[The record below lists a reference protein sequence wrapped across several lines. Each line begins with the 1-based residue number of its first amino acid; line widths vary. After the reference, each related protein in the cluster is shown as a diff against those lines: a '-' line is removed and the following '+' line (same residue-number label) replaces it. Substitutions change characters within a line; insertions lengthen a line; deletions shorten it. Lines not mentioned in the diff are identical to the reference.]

1 MSRLLPR
8 VGVAVSIFARRARLV
23 SLRRVVLIRRA
34 APPARGLLSLPGGR
48 LELGEALAACARREA
63 LEETGLRVAVES
75 ELGFCASDAISAD
88 FHYAV
93 VHMLAAIDVG
103 VAGPAPALAA
113 LASLPPPPPP
123 PPPPL
128 LVAGDDASEA
138 LWSDRGAGCDFDAR
152 EARGEV
158 VERTRAVL
166 AAADAAWRQ
175 RGFETTQEAFWE

>member
-1 MSRLLPR
+1 MAVPR

-63 LEETGLRVAVES
+63 LEETGLRVAVDS
-75 ELGFCASDAISAD
+75 EFGFCASDAISAD

-103 VAGPAPALAA
+103 VAGPAPAY
-113 LASLPPPPPP
+113 PP

-138 LWSDRGAGCDFDAR
+138 LWSDRGAGGDFDAR

-175 RGFETTQEAFWE
+175 RGFETTHEPFW

>member
-1 MSRLLPR
+1 MAVPR

-75 ELGFCASDAISAD
+75 DFGFCASDAISAD

-93 VHMLAAIDVG
+93 VHMLAAIDIG

-113 LASLPPPPPP
+113 LAS
-123 PPPPL
+123 PPPL

>member
-1 MSRLLPR
+1 MTASAAARLVPR
-8 VGVAVSIFARRARLV
+8 VGVAVTIFARRARLV

-63 LEETGLRVAVES
+63 LEETGLRVAVDS
-75 ELGFCASDAISAD
+75 EFGFCASDAISAD

-93 VHMLAAIDVG
+93 VHMLAALDME
-103 VAGPAPALAA
+103 PAPTP
-113 LASLPPPPPP
+113 ASMPGTT
-123 PPPPL
+123 PPL
-128 LVAGDDASEA
+128 WAGDDASEA
-138 LWSDRGAGCDFDAR
+138 LWSDRGAGGDFDAR

-175 RGFETTQEAFWE
+175 RGFETTHEPFW